1 MRPTRPSRN
10 SAASPERTR
19 RPLGRV
25 SGFGQWA
32 GWLVALGLAVRV
44 AVASAAGEEQLVR
57 QAGFAPDQVAYLV
70 ADATSGRVLALA
82 RGDAPAPPASTAKLV
97 TALAALELLG
107 PRSRLATRLYV
118 RGAIADGVLS
128 GELVLE
134 GGGDPTLDLDGLHAL
149 ALALRRAGVRE
160 LRGRFLLADG
170 LFSRRSE
177 IAAGEPVGAAYNPGV
192 GPLAVA
198 FNRVRLL
205 WRSGRPYTVPPLF
218 EAELEAV
225 AEPGA
230 VVGRA
235 ERSGRTVWRLG
246 AEARERVRALPV
258 RDGGMQAARLLRRLA
273 GFYGIRLP
281 PPERG
286 PVGAGARLIAEQRSA
301 PVARLVRDML
311 WYSNNLMAEQLGL
324 LASRRLLAHPAA
336 DAAASAEALLAHL
349 GARIPG
355 LVRPGTGLVD
365 HSGLAPGSRLSVRQL
380 GLLLR
385 YGWRCFDLP
394 ALLPASGWSGTLRRR
409 LDGPQEAL
417 ALWAKTGS
425 LAFVRAL
432 AGYLLDS
439 GGRPRIVAVMVTD
452 PLRRRAYLEAG
463 QPPAWEEE
471 VRDWRRR
478 AQALEDALIRLWL
491 GRGAPSGGDTLQSA
505 PPAQRISTSS
515 TLKVRSCPAS
525 G

>member
-1 MRPTRPSRN
+1 M
-10 SAASPERTR
+10 
-19 RPLGRV
+19 
-25 SGFGQWA
+25 
-32 GWLVALGLAVRV
+32 ALGLAVRI
-44 AVASAAGEEQLVR
+44 AAASAAGEGELVR

-70 ADATSGRVLALA
+70 ADAASGRVLALA
-82 RGDAPAPPASTAKLV
+82 RGHTPAPPASTAKLV

-118 RGAIADGVLS
+118 RGEIADGVLS
-128 GELVLE
+128 GEVVLE
-134 GGGDPTLDLDGLHAL
+134 GGGDPTLDIDGLHAL
-149 ALALRRAGVRE
+149 ALALRQAGVRE
-160 LRGRFLLADG
+160 LRGRFLLADD
-170 LFSRRSE
+170 LFPRRAE
-177 IAAGEPVGAAYNPGV
+177 IAAGEPAGAAYNPGV

-218 EAELEAV
+218 EAELETV

-230 VVGRA
+230 VVGR
-235 ERSGRTVWRLG
+235 EVGPGRTVWRLG
-246 AEARERVRALPV
+246 QDASERVRALPV
-258 RDGGMQAARLLRRLA
+258 RDGGMQAARLFRRLA

-286 PVGAGARLIAEQRSA
+286 SVRAGSRLIAERSSA

-324 LASRRLLAHPAA
+324 LASRRILARPAE
-336 DAAASAEALLAHL
+336 DAAASAGALWAHL
-349 GARIPG
+349 GARIPE

-365 HSGLAPGSRLSVRQL
+365 HSGLGPGSRLSVRQL

-394 ALLPASGWSGTLRRR
+394 ALLPASGWSGTLLRR
-409 LDGPQEAL
+409 LDGPDEAL

-425 LAFVRAL
+425 LAFARAL

-439 GGRPRIVAVMVTD
+439 GGRPRIVVVMVTD
-452 PLRRRAYLEAG
+452 PERRRAYLEAG

-471 VRDWRRR
+471 VRDWGRR
-478 AQALEDALIRLWL
+478 ARTLEDALVRLWL
-491 GRGAPSGGDTLQSA
+491 GRGAPSERHALEAA
-505 PPAQRISTSS
+505 PAAQRISTSS
-515 TLKVRSCPAS
+515 TLKVRSCPAR